1 MKTKIFFFI
10 SIIAVT
16 LIGCSKSEKQS
27 GTGPIDKLEVV
38 DLKGEKVQLEYK
50 FAKGDQYKYKLT
62 TITTSEESI
71 QADSTIKSTSSQNV
85 SYVFDVEV
93 IEVDQDK
100 VAEVSINISSINVN
114 ASFNGQTIK
123 YDAKAEKSK
132 EDKTKFLEYETIYNN
147 PFRARVNKL
156 GEVIEISRLD
166 KMIDRMN
173 SLQPQ
178 KQNLT
183 AEQKSQLS
191 KNLGD
196 MALRPLAQLIFREM
210 PKNSVAKD
218 SAWVKR
224 YPGQISVFQSD
235 NTAKFTVLD
244 FVNYNGDK
252 AAKIS
257 ADLSVIWSG
266 NKKGEENGVKY
277 SFDDPKAGGDGI
289 IIFNIEE
296 GKLVNAETSTRL
308 EIGVQIQA
316 KDALQKT
323 HKTYR
328 KEITANKNIVE
339 LL

>member
-1 MKTKIFFFI
+1 MRTKIFSFI
-10 SIIAVT
+10 VIIAVI
-16 LIGCSKSEKQS
+16 LIGCGKSEKQNS
-27 GTGPIDKLEVV
+27 TASIDKLEVV

-62 TITTSEESI
+62 TITTAEESI
-71 QADSTIKSTSSQNV
+71 QADSTIKSTSNQNV
-85 SYVFDVEV
+85 SYVFDVEI
-93 IEVDQDK
+93 IEVDEDK
-100 VAEVSINISSINVN
+100 TAEVSISISSINVN
-114 ASFNGQTIK
+114 ANLNGQTIK

-132 EDKTKFLEYETIYNN
+132 EDKMKFLEYETVYNT
-147 PFRARVNKL
+147 PFRARVNKF

-166 KMIDRMN
+166 KMIDKMN
-173 SLQPQ
+173 SMQPQ
-178 KQNLT
+178 QQILSP
-183 AEQKSQLS
+183 EQKSQLA

-196 MALRPLAQLIFREM
+196 AALRPLTQLIFREM

-218 SAWVKR
+218 SSWVKR

-244 FVNYNGDK
+244 FVKYNGDK

-296 GKLVNAETSTRL
+296 GKLMKVETSTRM

-328 KEITANKNIVE
+328 KEITTNKNIVE